1 MAQYFHTETYV
12 ISLFHI
18 NSIQYELFLVRFN
31 ELLRHLLPLYGPH
44 VGKVPVVTM

>member
-12 ISLFHI
+12 IMVISLFHI
-18 NSIQYELFLVRFN
+18 NPIQYELFLVRFN
-31 ELLRHLLPLYGPH
+31 ELLRHPH

>member
-1 MAQYFHTETYV
+1 MAQYFHAETLCYM
-12 ISLFHI
+12 
-18 NSIQYELFLVRFN
+18 IQYELFLVRFN

>member
-18 NSIQYELFLVRFN
+18 NPIQYELFLVRFN
-31 ELLRHLLPLYGPH
+31 ELLRHPH